1 MSVAADP
8 QSMSVEE
15 FLDIAED
22 GISRELIR
30 GQIRERGMTIHN
42 RFHARATTKLARFL
56 DEWLETLPEPRGEI
70 LTGEAGFHLRGTRD
84 SLVGSDLAFVSATLM
99 AATEAGKLIDD
110 GPPIM
115 AVEILSPS
123 DTHRDIVEKIML
135 YLEAGVIVWVVDPD
149 LRSVSVHKPGPI
161 SRTFYAD
168 DELTTEPELPGFRIQ
183 VSRIFGIVAGD
194 IDSAR

>member
-15 FLDIAED
+15 FLEIPED

-42 RFHARATTKLARFL
+42 RFHAKATTKLARFL
-56 DEWLETLPEPRGEI
+56 DEWLENLPEPRGEI
-70 LTGEAGFHLRGTRD
+70 LTGEAGFRLRGTKD
-84 SLVGSDLAFVSATLM
+84 SLVGADLAFVSATLM
-99 AATEAGKLIDD
+99 AATESGKLIYD

-123 DTHRDIVEKIML
+123 DTHRDIVEKVTV
-135 YLEAGVIVWVVDPD
+135 YLEAGVIVWLVDPD
-149 LRSVSVHKPGPI
+149 FRSVTVHKPGAI
-161 SRTFYAD
+161 SRTFFAT
-168 DELTTEPELPGFRIQ
+168 DELTTEPELPGFS
-183 VSRIFGIVAGD
+183 VLVAKLFG
-194 IDSAR
+194 S